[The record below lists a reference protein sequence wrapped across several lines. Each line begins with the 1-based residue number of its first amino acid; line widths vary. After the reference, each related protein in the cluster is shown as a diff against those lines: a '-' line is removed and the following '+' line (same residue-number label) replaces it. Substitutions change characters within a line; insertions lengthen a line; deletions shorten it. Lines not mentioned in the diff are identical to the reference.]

1 MTGRQ
6 LELNGEVDFLNW
18 HLYGVALVMAIAMAP
33 IIEWVVWRLEISG
46 EKAEKD
52 IQIVPSHSLDI
63 RRMIV
68 GTGRAEAIN
77 VKYT

>member
-1 MTGRQ
+1 
-6 LELNGEVDFLNW
+6 
-18 HLYGVALVMAIAMAP
+18 MAIAMAP

-68 GTGRAEAIN
+68 GTRRAEAIN